1 MPHSEIQCILSG
13 RLERVRGVGGG
24 KSIPGGV
31 RPNFFAQLQC
41 QPIGS
46 SLDPA
51 ICSFGETRHKLN
63 PPSKTLP
70 LLTADHVL
78 FITTVFYLMV

>member
-1 MPHSEIQCILSG
+1 MHVV
-13 RLERVRGVGGG
+13 RLERVRGWVVEGA
-24 KSIPGGV
+24 SIHGGV
-31 RPNFFAQLQC
+31 RPKFFAQLQC

-78 FITTVFYLMV
+78 FITS